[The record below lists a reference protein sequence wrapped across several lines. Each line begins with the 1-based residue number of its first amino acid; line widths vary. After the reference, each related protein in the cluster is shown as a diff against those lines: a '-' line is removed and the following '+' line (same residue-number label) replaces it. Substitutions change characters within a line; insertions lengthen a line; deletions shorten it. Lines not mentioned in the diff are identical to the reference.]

1 MQIAVAS
8 YHLTNGGC
16 NLSKVLEKMTEK
28 TTKTVLLV
36 DDDDHIIEVVGYA
49 LKKNGLRVIE
59 ASQGQQAIS
68 RFREEQIDLVILDI
82 GMPPDVHMPIS
93 EDAGF
98 EVCKE
103 IRKTSSVPIIMLTV
117 FDSEV
122 DEVSGFKL
130 GADDYVTKPFRP
142 RVLMERVNAQLRRA
156 ERDTDQASSEQIVS
170 SGLLTHGD
178 LRVDLDRWEVYCG
191 EIEIELT
198 ATQFGIV
205 KTLASR
211 PEKVFTRSEI
221 MDRAYKHENHVVL
234 EHNIDGHVKDIRKRF
249 RNQGCENPIKTVHG
263 VGFRLNKLNA
273 GKKP

>member
-8 YHLTNGGC
+8 YHPINEGC
-16 NLSKVLEKMTEK
+16 NLSKVLQKMTEK

-68 RFREEQIDLVILDI
+68 RFREEQIDLVVLDI

-117 FDSEV
+117 FDSEI
-122 DEVSGFKL
+122 DEVSGFRL
-130 GADDYVTKPFRP
+130 GTDDYVTNPFRP

-156 ERDTDQASSEQIVS
+156 ERGTDQASSEQIVS
-170 SGLLTHGD
+170 LGLLTHGD

-191 EIEIELT
+191 
-198 ATQFGIV
+198 
-205 KTLASR
+205 
-211 PEKVFTRSEI
+211 
-221 MDRAYKHENHVVL
+221 
-234 EHNIDGHVKDIRKRF
+234 
-249 RNQGCENPIKTVHG
+249 
-263 VGFRLNKLNA
+263 
-273 GKKP
+273 